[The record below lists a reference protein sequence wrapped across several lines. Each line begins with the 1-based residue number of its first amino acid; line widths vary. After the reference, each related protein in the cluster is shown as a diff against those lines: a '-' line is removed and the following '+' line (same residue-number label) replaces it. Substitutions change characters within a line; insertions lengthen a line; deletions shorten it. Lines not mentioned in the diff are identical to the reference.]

1 MVVGTLEC
9 SMATTVI
16 DLTGEDEEDLSTDE
30 VKEFPESYKKIKVES
45 NHK

>member
-1 MVVGTLEC
+1 MVVGTLES

-16 DLTGEDEEDLSTDE
+16 DLTGEDEEDLSTDKVE
-30 VKEFPESYKKIKVES
+30 EFPESSKKIKVES